1 LSTHLNLKP
10 SDLSFFLSD
19 LPYFKQTQSIT
30 YHRKMT
36 GRTRPNRSRSL
47 QPVER
52 QLSSLSNT
60 TTDEYD
66 LLADDGLHYQDAL
79 LPSHHSTMDDD
90 DSDESSV
97 ASDTDTHDPSLELS
111 DNPDVDPDALLQLMS
126 DQGTPTLHAIR
137 AHLPMLD
144 DDDESE
150 SEASDSSNLLLPDSA
165 TLTSTSKAT
174 SLSPAPTIIRVLY
187 MGSASE
193 NDKSN
198 ILRKLSEGL
207 AEIFLQRPPDA
218 KYDLRTQDDMSAT
231 DQRVFSGSTLHTDP
245 SLFKERKHNVLPLST
260 TARFTDDDDDSV
272 DEPIE
277 TYEDNGLAIIEADF
291 TRSSERQTKNVSTDT
306 LYDYVIQHMDTDQ
319 LDDSTETSTQLPSHP
334 RFEGYIY
341 PDPTPDG
348 VDLIVYFY
356 SGLENDEERQNEIE
370 DDMILL
376 WKLRQLGIPVLPI
389 LSSLITTKRRKPV
402 GDISIHRDEPNHDT
416 PISVSSG
423 STGGSSST
431 TRRRTSPIRAN
442 GRHHRWHDS
451 HHHSNADYNQMMME
465 NRTYLSNM
473 FAEYRIQCLDVLNLE
488 IGRPSFHRRQR
499 GSPDDTHKKED
510 WETSSLMPAPWQILT
525 VEQFASVDKK
535 AVYEALKKSREMAV
549 KRETVR
555 EIIRA
560 KRRPLETTSPS
571 DTKASLHL
579 SSLKINLIRW
589 IMGIFIPFVVLIC
602 LFQGSTTSTLHLSNS
617 TTTVGPPAMA
627 KLHPMWSTLE
637 ANSKTHLFVV
647 EVFDKFG
654 RPSSLGPS
662 GVKLKTV
669 ALTQGR
675 PEHILEMAELGQGQ
689 YMLEVLSPCFQEDSS
704 SPLQVE
710 IETVLGLPV
719 QDSPVT
725 LTACPTSTHR
735 ASSGLKSRPPP
746 RSTPQPA
753 PPVTLHRT
761 LKKPWYTGDRLLR
774 KAKAFGRASVAV
786 KMITQ
791 ACDFVYYVIGI
802 FWDEAGFRDLLHRLP
817 AQSSH
822 T

>member
-1 LSTHLNLKP
+1 
-10 SDLSFFLSD
+10 
-19 LPYFKQTQSIT
+19 
-30 YHRKMT
+30 MT

-47 QPVER
+47 PVER
-52 QLSSLSNT
+52 QLSSISNT

-66 LLADDGLHYQDAL
+66 ILADTENLLPYRDPI
-79 LPSHHSTMDDD
+79 LPSHHSTIEDD

-126 DQGTPTLHAIR
+126 DQGTPTLHAIGG
-137 AHLPMLD
+137 HIPMLHGD
-144 DDDESE
+144 DDDDDDDDSE
-150 SEASDSSNLLLPDSA
+150 NEASDSSSLLLPDSI
-165 TLTSTSKAT
+165 TLTGTSKAT

-187 MGSASE
+187 MGSATE

-198 ILRKLSEGL
+198 ILKKLSEGL

-218 KYDLRTQDDMSAT
+218 KYDLRTQDDLSAV
-231 DQRVFSGSTLHTDP
+231 DQRVFSGSTIHADP
-245 SLFKERKHNVLPLST
+245 NLFKERKHNVLPLST
-260 TARFTDDDDDSV
+260 TARFTDETV

-291 TRSSERQTKNVSTDT
+291 TRSSERESKITSTDT
-306 LYDYVIQHMDTDQ
+306 IYDYVIGHIDTDE
-319 LDDSTETSTQLPSHP
+319 LKDNDSTASQSLTT

-389 LSSLITTKRRKPV
+389 LSSLITTKRRKNM
-402 GDISIHRDEPNHDT
+402 GDISIHRDEPSHDT

-423 STGGSSST
+423 STGGSGT
-431 TRRRTSPIRAN
+431 TRRRTSPIRTN
-442 GRHHRWHDS
+442 GRHHRTHDS
-451 HHHSNADYNQMMME
+451 HHSNADYNQVMME

-499 GSPDDTHKKED
+499 PSPDHTHKED

-560 KRRPLETTSPS
+560 KRKPIENPS
-571 DTKASLHL
+571 SSDGKAKLQL
-579 SSLKINLIRW
+579 SKMKINIIRW
-589 IMGIFIPFVVLIC
+589 IIGIFIPFVVIIC

-627 KLHPMWSTLE
+627 KLHPMWATLE

-647 EVFDKFG
+647 EVFDQFG
-654 RPSSLGPS
+654 HPSSLGPS
-662 GVKLKTV
+662 GVQLKTV
-669 ALTQGR
+669 ALTQGC
-675 PEHILEMAELGQGQ
+675 PEHISDMAELSQGQ
-689 YMLEVLSPCFQEDSS
+689 YMLEVLSPCYQEDHSS
-704 SPLQVE
+704 ALQVE
-710 IETVLGLPV
+710 IETILGIPV
-719 QDSPVT
+719 QGSPVT
-725 LTACPTSTHR
+725 LNACSTSTNHG
-735 ASSGLKSRPPP
+735 SSAFKRQRTPP
-746 RSTPQPA
+746 RSPPQPA
-753 PPVTLHRT
+753 PPVNLHRT

-774 KAKAFGRASVAV
+774 KAKAFTKARLSVRLL
-786 KMITQ
+786 TQ
-791 ACDFVYYVIGI
+791 AYDFVYYVIGY
-802 FWDEAGFRDLLHRLP
+802 FLDETGFRELLRLP
-817 AQSSH
+817 VAAWSSN

>member
-1 LSTHLNLKP
+1 
-10 SDLSFFLSD
+10 
-19 LPYFKQTQSIT
+19 
-30 YHRKMT
+30 MT

-52 QLSSLSNT
+52 QLSSISNT

-66 LLADDGLHYQDAL
+66 LLADDGLQYQE
-79 LPSHHSTMDDD
+79 LPSQHSTTLDE

-97 ASDTDTHDPSLELS
+97 ASYTDTHDPSLELS

-126 DQGTPTLHAIR
+126 DQGTPTLHAIGT
-137 AHLPMLD
+137 HFPML

-150 SEASDSSNLLLPDSA
+150 SEASDSSSLLLPDSV

-218 KYDLRTQDDMSAT
+218 KYDLKTQDDVSAA

-260 TARFTDDDDDSV
+260 TARFTADDDSG
-272 DEPIE
+272 DDPIE

-291 TRSSERQTKNVSTDT
+291 TRSSERNFKNASTDT
-306 LYDYVIQHMDTDQ
+306 IYDYVIQHMDTAS
-319 LDDSTETSTQLPSHP
+319 LHDSTETSTSSH

-402 GDISIHRDEPNHDT
+402 GGDISIHRDEPNHDT

-423 STGGSSST
+423 STRSSSP
-431 TRRRTSPIRAN
+431 TRRRTSPIRTN
-442 GRHHRWHDS
+442 GRRWHDGS
-451 HHHSNADYNQMMME
+451 HHSNADYNQMMME

-499 GSPDDTHKKED
+499 GSADTNTHKED

-560 KRRPLETTSPS
+560 KRKPVETTLPS
-571 DTKASLHL
+571 DSKASLHL
-579 SSLKINLIRW
+579 SSMKINLIRW
-589 IMGIFIPFVVLIC
+589 IMGIFIPFVVVFC

-647 EVFDKFG
+647 EVFDQFG

-669 ALTQGR
+669 GLTQGR
-675 PEHILEMAELGQGQ
+675 PEHVLDMAELGLGQ
-689 YMLEVLSPCFQEDSS
+689 YMLEVLSPCFQEDPS

-710 IETVLGLPV
+710 IVTVLGLPV

-725 LTACPTSTHR
+725 LTACPTSTNR
-735 ASSGLKSRPPP
+735 VPSGLKRRPPP
-746 RSTPQPA
+746 SPQPA

-786 KMITQ
+786 RMITQ

-817 AQSSH
+817 ARSSH

>member
-1 LSTHLNLKP
+1 
-10 SDLSFFLSD
+10 
-19 LPYFKQTQSIT
+19 
-30 YHRKMT
+30 MT

-52 QLSSLSNT
+52 QLSSISNT

-66 LLADDGLHYQDAL
+66 LLGDDGLQEAL
-79 LPSHHSTMDDD
+79 LPPHHSIDDDDD

-97 ASDTDTHDPSLELS
+97 ASDTGTHDPSLELS

-126 DQGTPTLHAIR
+126 DQGTPTLHAIG

-144 DDDESE
+144 DEDDSE
-150 SEASDSSNLLLPDSA
+150 SEASDSSSLLLPDSA

-193 NDKSN
+193 SDKSN

-207 AEIFLQRPPDA
+207 AEIFLQRPPDE
-218 KYDLRTQDDMSAT
+218 KYDLRTQDDASAI

-260 TARFTDDDDDSV
+260 TARFSDDDLV

-291 TRSSERQTKNVSTDT
+291 TRSSEREFKNASTDT
-306 LYDYVIQHMDTDQ
+306 IYDYVIQHMDTES
-319 LDDSTETSTQLPSHP
+319 LDASNEKLSPAH

-402 GDISIHRDEPNHDT
+402 AGDISIHRDETNHDT

-423 STGGSSST
+423 STGGGSST
-431 TRRRTSPIRAN
+431 SRRRTSPIRTN

-499 GSPDDTHKKED
+499 GSPDDSHKED

-560 KRRPLETTSPS
+560 KRKPVETSSPS
-571 DTKASLHL
+571 DSKASLHL
-579 SSLKINLIRW
+579 SNMKINLIRW

-647 EVFDKFG
+647 EVFDQFG

-669 ALTQGR
+669 ALSQGR
-675 PEHILEMAELGQGQ
+675 PEHILDMAELGKGQ

-710 IETVLGLPV
+710 IETVLGIPV

-725 LTACPTSTHR
+725 LTACPTSTNR
-735 ASSGLKSRPPP
+735 ASSALKTRPTPPP
-746 RSTPQPA
+746 RSPPQPA

-774 KAKAFGRASVAV
+774 KAKALGRASVAV
-786 KMITQ
+786 RMITQ

-817 AQSSH
+817 ARSSH

>member
-1 LSTHLNLKP
+1 
-10 SDLSFFLSD
+10 
-19 LPYFKQTQSIT
+19 
-30 YHRKMT
+30 MT

-52 QLSSLSNT
+52 QLSSISNT

-66 LLADDGLHYQDAL
+66 LLADDGLQDAL
-79 LPSHHSTMDDD
+79 LPSRHSTLD

-126 DQGTPTLHAIR
+126 DQGTPTLHAIGT
-137 AHLPMLD
+137 HFPML
-144 DDDESE
+144 DDESE
-150 SEASDSSNLLLPDSA
+150 SEASDSSSLLLPDSV

-218 KYDLRTQDDMSAT
+218 KYDLKTQDDVSAT

-260 TARFTDDDDDSV
+260 TARFAADDDNDSV

-291 TRSSERQTKNVSTDT
+291 TRSSEREFKNASTDT
-306 LYDYVIQHMDTDQ
+306 IYDYVIQHMDTEQ
-319 LDDSTETSTQLPSHP
+319 LHDSTETSSQRRSH

-402 GDISIHRDEPNHDT
+402 GGDISIHRDEPNHDT

-423 STGGSSST
+423 STGGSS
-431 TRRRTSPIRAN
+431 RRRTSPIRTN

-451 HHHSNADYNQMMME
+451 HHSNADYNQVMME

-499 GSPDDTHKKED
+499 GSPDNTHKED

-555 EIIRA
+555 DIIRA
-560 KRRPLETTSPS
+560 KRKSMETTSPS
-571 DTKASLHL
+571 DSKASLHL
-579 SSLKINLIRW
+579 SSMKINLIRW
-589 IMGIFIPFVVLIC
+589 IMGIFIPFVVVFC

-654 RPSSLGPS
+654 RPSSFGPS

-669 ALTQGR
+669 GLTQGR
-675 PEHILEMAELGQGQ
+675 PEHILDMAELGQGQ
-689 YMLEVLSPCFQEDSS
+689 YMLEVLSPCFQEDPS

-710 IETVLGLPV
+710 IETVLGIPV

-725 LTACPTSTHR
+725 LTACPTSTNR
-735 ASSGLKSRPPP
+735 VSSGLKSRPTPPPP
-746 RSTPQPA
+746 RSPPQPA

-786 KMITQ
+786 RMITQ

-817 AQSSH
+817 ASH